1 MAEESPNTAQD
12 AHEGLNRAPRG
23 VQEPHERPQALPDV
37 SDIHVGCVQRL
48 GAALR
53 TARKWPK
60 SVPRRVKRP
69 MMGPNIAQQGSRG
82 HMRGRSCCRTFLTSM
97 SAVTGDSAGPPE
109 QTQNG
114 PRASQDAEEELN
126 RARRGAQGAHEGR
139 MGRKRC
145 RTLLTSMS
153 ALSGDSPRPPE
164 QARNGPRAS
173 EDSPGGP

>member
-12 AHEGLNRAPRG
+12 AQEGPNRAPRG
-23 VQEPHERPQALPDV
+23 AQEAYERPQPLPDV
-37 SDIHVGCVQRL
+37 SDIHVGYVRKL
-48 GAALR
+48 GAAPR
-53 TARKWPK
+53 TARKWLK
-60 SVPRRVKRP
+60 SVPRRVMR
-69 MMGPNIAQQGSRG
+69 

-114 PRASQDAEEELN
+114 PGASQDVEEELN